1 MNFFQ
6 AQNKARHNTR
16 LLTLLFVGAVVSLV
30 VLTNLLVLLFFT
42 DSRPGMSFTEQITNA
57 PDELWLYTSLGVVG
71 LIAVASGFKFLA
83 LQGGGKAVATGAR
96 RTAQRHA
103 LPRLL
108 QRAQSGRG
116 RADVRG
122 S

>member
-42 DSRPGMSFTEQITNA
+42 DSRPGMSLTQQIENA
-57 PDELWLYTSLGVVG
+57 PDELWLYTSLGVIG

-83 LQGGGKAVATGAR
+83 LQGGGKAVAESLGGVLIHQNTRDPQQRQLAGAR
-96 RTAQRHA
+96 
-103 LPRLL
+103 LW
-108 QRAQSGRG
+108 S
-116 RADVRG
+116 
-122 S
+122 

>member
-42 DSRPGMSFTEQITNA
+42 DSRPGTSLTQQIANA
-57 PDELWLYTSLGVVG
+57 PDELWLYTSLGVIG

-83 LQGGGKAVATGAR
+83 LQGAVSYTHLTLPTKA
-96 RTAQRHA
+96 
-103 LPRLL
+103 
-108 QRAQSGRG
+108 
-116 RADVRG
+116 
-122 S
+122 